1 MADKS
6 HYNRQ
11 IKVSQ
16 STIDEVKKMGMK
28 KALAAAGKNPVI
40 GGTEPKDIK
49 QAQMVEA
56 VRRLYGQTRFMN
68 AINKPKASPGPIGS
82 ASNVREGRST
92 AKTTTGPKAN
102 EQRREPAKVTMT
114 PRQKAEK
121 ELSQSRAAKFDDPVS
136 KRFPGRFGNSRG
148 N

>member
-1 MADKS
+1 MATDKS
-6 HYNRQ
+6 YYNRQ

-49 QAQMVEA
+49 QAETVEA

-92 AKTTTGPKAN
+92 AKTTGPKAN
-102 EQRREPAKVTMT
+102 EQNREPVKTAMT

-121 ELSQSRAAKFDDPVS
+121 DLAQSRTAKFNDPVS
-136 KRFPGRFGNSRG
+136 KRFPGRFGTAKG